1 MKGLI
6 YGAIK
11 FRKVTLFTAVFLIV
25 IGIYNY
31 YITPK
36 QEVPDITTSIAIVTT
51 VYPGASPEDVE
62 KLVTSRIE
70 DDAAVI
76 SGFDYSESTSKNSL
90 SIVVVRLDNDA
101 DIDVAWSELRQK
113 MDDLQSKLPE
123 GCEKIEVMTNLD
135 ETAGIIISMSGEEYT
150 YEELTAYADEFKRE
164 LSKIQGISRF
174 EITGEQKRQVN
185 VEVDIPKLN
194 YYELSLQDISK
205 IIASQNIEIPS
216 GNLDDGDM
224 KINVRTSGA
233 YASIDEIRNTIISV
247 SKSDGSIVRLKD
259 IAKVYMDY
267 EDSNFEI
274 KQNGRNAIL
283 LTGYIKD
290 EKNIV
295 LIGKEVEKEIEE
307 LRKELPED
315 ILFDSVLFQPEDVSK
330 SVNDFITNLIQGVLF
345 VIIVV
350 FIGMGFKNAIIV
362 STSIPLSILMSFSVM
377 RIIGINIHMISIA
390 ALIISLGML
399 VDNAIVVSDAIQVR
413 IDRGQDKLRACVSGV
428 KEVAIPIL
436 SSTLTTIGAFI
447 PLITLPAMAGEYIK
461 SLPQIVITSLFSSYL
476 VALFVTPTMAF
487 MFFEKSKKKA
497 KNYHIRRFFNNLLIK
512 GMKRKKTTF
521 IIIFIFLGITVF
533 FVSRIGLQFFPKA
546 DKDLIYIDIET
557 ERGSDLVKTESIAD
571 KVSEILNDQD
581 EVTSYTAAMGNGLP
595 KFYNTLSIYTE
606 SQDFA
611 QFMVRLDLKIGNRF
625 KRNTEFVNYIQEI
638 FDRKISGGTATA
650 KELEVGEPIG
660 APMVIR
666 VTGDDIGRLNEV
678 ASIIKDKL
686 DSIKGT
692 INVDDDFADK
702 VYEFYVDVNVNKAS
716 SFGISKYDVQR
727 EVNTALMGRKT
738 SVFRSMGKEY
748 NIVLNSN
755 ITSKEALENLAIKS
769 SISGKKV
776 ILKEIAQIKLK
787 SQIPSIRKH
796 DREKAV
802 TIFSDVKSGFN
813 PIKIQ
818 EELQQKIEHV
828 DLGDINIVFDGEQA
842 KINEHFGNIRTSSI
856 FAVLVVFCIL
866 LVQFNSFTQPLV
878 ILITIPLSSIGSII
892 GLYVFRQP
900 LSFMGL
906 LGIVSLFG
914 IVVNNAIILIDFIN
928 SERRKGK
935 NIQTACLE
943 AVDKRFRPI
952 MLSTTTTVIGL
963 TPLVL
968 SGSDLFT
975 PMSISLMCGLMISTL
990 LTLVIIPIVYSIVE
1004 RRL

>member
-6 YGAIK
+6 HGAIK
-11 FRKVTLFTAVFLIV
+11 FRKVTLFTVVFLV
-25 IGIYNY
+25 IIGLYNY

-51 VYPGASPEDVE
+51 VYPGASPADVE
-62 KLVTSRIE
+62 KLVTSKIE
-70 DDAAVI
+70 DEAAVV
-76 SGFDYSESTSKNSL
+76 SGFDYSRSTSKNSL

-101 DIDVAWSELRQK
+101 DIDKAWSELRQK
-113 MDDLQSKLPE
+113 MDNLQTKLPE
-123 GCEKIEVMTNLD
+123 GCEKIEVITNLD

-150 YEELTAYADEFKRE
+150 YEELAAYADEFKME
-164 LSKIQGISRF
+164 LSKIHGISRF
-174 EITGEQKRQVN
+174 EITGEQKKQVN
-185 VEVDIPKLN
+185 VEIDISKLN

-216 GNLDDGDM
+216 GNIDDGDV
-224 KINVRTSGA
+224 KINVRTSGM
-233 YASIDEIRNTIISV
+233 YSSLDEVKNTIISV
-247 SKSDGSIVRLKD
+247 SKYDGSNVRLKD

-267 EDSNFEI
+267 EDSNFKI
-274 KQNGRNAIL
+274 KQNGRNAVL
-283 LTGYIKD
+283 LTGYFKD

-295 LIGKEVEKEIEE
+295 LIGKEVEKKIDE
-307 LRKELPED
+307 LRKKLPED
-315 ILFDSVLFQPEDVSK
+315 ILFDSVLFQPEDISK
-330 SVNDFITNLIQGVLF
+330 SVNDFIINLVQGIVF

-362 STSIPLSILMSFSVM
+362 STAIPLSILMSFSVM
-377 RIIGINIHMISIA
+377 KIIGINIHMVSIA

-413 IDRGQDKLRACVSGV
+413 IDSGQEKLGACVSGV

-461 SLPQIVITSLFSSYL
+461 SLPLIVITALFSSYL

-487 MFFEKSKKKA
+487 MFFERSQKKS
-497 KNYHIRRFFNNLLIK
+497 KNYHIRRIFDSLLIK
-512 GMKRKKTTF
+512 GMKNKKATF
-521 IIIFIFLGITVF
+521 VIISIFLGVAVF
-533 FVSRIGLQFFPKA
+533 FVSHIGLQFFPKA
-546 DKDLIYIDIET
+546 DKDIIYIDIET
-557 ERGSDLVKTESIAD
+557 ERSSDLLKTESIAD
-571 KVSEILNDQD
+571 KVSKILDNQD
-581 EVTSYTAAMGNGLP
+581 EVTSYTGALGNGLP

-611 QFMVRLDLKIGNRF
+611 QFMVRLDIKKGNRF

-638 FDRKISGGTATA
+638 FDTEISGGTATA

-660 APMVIR
+660 APIVIR
-666 VTGDDIGRLNEV
+666 VTGDDIERLNEA
-678 ASIIKDKL
+678 ASIIKEKL
-686 DSIKGT
+686 DDIKGT

-716 SFGISKYDVQR
+716 SFGISKYDIQR
-727 EVNTALMGRKT
+727 EVNIALMGNKT
-738 SVFRSMGKEY
+738 SVFRPMGKEY

-755 ITSKEALENLAIKS
+755 ITTKEALENLAIKS
-769 SISGKKV
+769 SVTGNKI
-776 ILKEIAQIKLK
+776 ILKEIAEIKLK
-787 SQIPSIRKH
+787 SQIPSIRKY

-802 TIFSDVKSGFN
+802 TIFSDVKSGFS
-813 PIKIQ
+813 PINIQ
-818 EELQQKIEHV
+818 EELQQKIKSI
-828 DLGDINIVFDGEQA
+828 DLDDIDIVFDGEQA
-842 KINEHFGNIRTSSI
+842 KIREHFGNIGTSSI

-866 LVQFNSFTQPLV
+866 LVQFNSFTQPLI

-935 NIQTACLE
+935 NIETACLE

-952 MLSTTTTVIGL
+952 ILSTTTTVIGL
-963 TPLVL
+963 TPLVF
-968 SGSDLFT
+968 SGSDLFR

-1004 RRL
+1004 R